1 MRRIS
6 SKKDLSRVIKRLEYR
21 KENIRWIAK
30 NFSTLKTE
38 YPNKYIAVC
47 DGRVVASGTRKKIVR
62 EKALKENPK
71 PDCIMIKKIEP
82 KERLLVL

>member
-1 MRRIS
+1 
-6 SKKDLSRVIKRLEYR
+6 LSERNLSWAVKRLEYR
-21 KENIRWIAK
+21 KKNLHWIAK

-47 DGRVVASGTRKKIVR
+47 DGQVVASGTRKRIVR
-62 EKALKENPK
+62 EKALKENPE
-71 PDCIMIKKIEP
+71 PDRVMIKKIEP